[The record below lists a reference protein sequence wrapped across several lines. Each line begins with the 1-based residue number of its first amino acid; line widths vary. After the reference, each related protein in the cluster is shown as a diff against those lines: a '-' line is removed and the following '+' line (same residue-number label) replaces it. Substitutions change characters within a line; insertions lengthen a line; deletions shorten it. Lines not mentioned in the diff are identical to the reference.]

1 MIALNYPKGS
11 PLLKKYLEMNGY
23 VAVQVW
29 PSISDTGWDAM
40 LMNGESTGGVES
52 TRKLRRDAIADAKKL
67 AEHCGIPLRK
77 MGR

>member
-1 MIALNYPKGS
+1 MIALNYQKGS
-11 PLLKKYLEMNGY
+11 PLLNKYLEMNGY

-29 PSISDTGWDAM
+29 PSFRGYDAM
-40 LMNGESTGGVES
+40 LMNGESTGGIES

>member
-1 MIALNYPKGS
+1 MIALNYQKGS
-11 PLLKKYLEMNGY
+11 PLLKKYLAMNRY

-29 PSISDTGWDAM
+29 PSMSEKGWNAM

-67 AEHCGIPLRK
+67 AEHCEIPLRK